1 MNLSRKI
8 ITLLLIAFMAGCYHD
23 KVNKGTIC
31 LNLGDY
37 STAIEIFSVEVKRH
51 PDRYEARLG
60 LGKALLQRSVDLS
73 DSMDWKEGLLQL
85 EAAISLNPEASVK
98 PVLSDAWL
106 QRGRFLLVK
115 GDSSGCMEALS
126 RSLEYNPRSLDP
138 LNLAGILY
146 FQRGDVKKAEAL
158 FSKAVSIDSISA
170 VSRFNLG
177 MVYWYENEIQN
188 AHANWLAA
196 LKLSPD
202 DKDVLYWF
210 SCAEKKLRE

>member
-1 MNLSRKI
+1 M
-8 ITLLLIAFMAGCYHD
+8 AAGCYHD
-23 KVNKGTIC
+23 KVKKGTIC
-31 LNLGDY
+31 LELGDY
-37 STAIEIFSVEVKRH
+37 STAVEIFSVEVKKH

-73 DSMDWKEGLLQL
+73 DSLDWKVGLLQL
-85 EAAISLNPEASVK
+85 EAAFSLNPQATIK
-98 PVLSDAWL
+98 PILSDAWF
-106 QRGRFLLVK
+106 QRGQFLLAK
-115 GDSSGCMEALS
+115 GDSSACMEALS

-146 FQRGDVKKAEAL
+146 FRKGETKKAEAL
-158 FSKAVSIDSISA
+158 FQKAVLIDSLSTA
-170 VSRFNLG
+170 SRFNLG
-177 MVYWYENEIQN
+177 MVYWSENEVKS
-188 AHANWLAA
+188 AHTNWLAA